1 MKLTK
6 KEQKKLILQQIEQ
19 HTLNHSIII
28 DALINLLIDKG
39 IILEKEWYK
48 KVELKVKQLENNIK
62 KTNTQTSDDDSK
74 LGIYYGPMGE
84 A

>member
-19 HTLNHSIII
+19 HTLNHSIVI
-28 DALINLLIDKG
+28 DSLVNLLIDKG
-39 IILEKEWYK
+39 IISEKEWYK
-48 KVELKVKQLENNIK
+48 KVESKVKQIEDNIK
-62 KTNTQTSDDDSK
+62 KTNTQPSDDDSK

>member
-1 MKLTK
+1 M
-6 KEQKKLILQQIEQ
+6 ILQQIEQ
-19 HTLNHSIII
+19 HTLNHSIVI
-28 DALINLLIDKG
+28 DALVNLLIDKG
-39 IILEKEWYK
+39 IILEKEWYN

-62 KTNTQTSDDDSK
+62 KANTQIIDDDSK